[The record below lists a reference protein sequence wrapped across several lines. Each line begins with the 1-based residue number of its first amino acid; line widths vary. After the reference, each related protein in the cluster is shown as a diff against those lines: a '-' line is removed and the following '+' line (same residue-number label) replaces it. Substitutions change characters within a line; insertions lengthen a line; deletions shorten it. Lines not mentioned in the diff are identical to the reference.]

1 MLPPPS
7 RSYVMNVTIA
17 RDAPDCFERTVV
29 LVNGMHTPTLIFQ
42 QGTRVNVSQAGQLLN
57 RLHRNVPQPTAQLKA

>member
-1 MLPPPS
+1 
-7 RSYVMNVTIA
+7 MNVTIA

-42 QGTRVNVSQAGQLLN
+42 QGTRVNVSQAGPLLN
-57 RLHRNVPQPTAQLKA
+57 RLNRLLRNVPQLTAQPEA